1 LFDPAQET
9 IVSADASS
17 YGLGAVLIQ
26 KQPEGVMKPVAYI
39 SRSLT
44 PTEQRYAQIEKE
56 ALAFTWACERFSD
69 YLVGLKFSI
78 ETDHK
83 PLIPLFS
90 TKNMDELPIRVQR
103 FRMRMMRFQFSIY
116 HVPGK
121 SLIVADMLSRAPL
134 DGVTDSDR
142 TLREDADAFVNLTVQ
157 SLPATEHRL
166 ENIRQHQQQDEEC
179 QLLVHYCQAGWPN
192 KKLPD
197 KMRPYSSVAA
207 KLSVDNGLLLR
218 GCRIVIP
225 TALTQDILKG
235 LHTGHQGS
243 AKCQER
249 ACQLVWWPGLPPQLL
264 QMVKDCCVCCKEH
277 AQPAEP
283 LIISE
288 LPELPFQNGTDFFE
302 WEKQSYLLPVDYYS
316 QYIEIALLKRTTAAE
331 VIAHME
337 TIFARHGIPEWCVSD
352 NGPQYSSEGFQSS

>member
-1 LFDPAQET
+1 
-9 IVSADASS
+9 
-17 YGLGAVLIQ
+17 
-26 KQPEGVMKPVAYI
+26 
-39 SRSLT
+39 
-44 PTEQRYAQIEKE
+44 
-56 ALAFTWACERFSD
+56 
-69 YLVGLKFSI
+69 
-78 ETDHK
+78 
-83 PLIPLFS
+83 
-90 TKNMDELPIRVQR
+90 
-103 FRMRMMRFQFSIY
+103 
-116 HVPGK
+116 
-121 SLIVADMLSRAPL
+121 
-134 DGVTDSDR
+134 
-142 TLREDADAFVNLTVQ
+142 
-157 SLPATEHRL
+157 
-166 ENIRQHQQQDEEC
+166 
-179 QLLVHYCQAGWPN
+179 
-192 KKLPD
+192 
-197 KMRPYSSVAA
+197 MRPYSSVAA

-352 NGPQYSSEGFQSS
+352 NGPQYSSEGFSEFMRKYHCQHITSSPLYPQSNSEAERAVKTIKGLLKKEGEPYLALLSYQATPLQIGYSLSELLMGRKLQTTVPTIRKQLVPRVPDTTLIQETSRDKREHSTCVVEPGSYQSSRRHCLGSRLKL